1 MRTPFAPLA
10 ILPLLLA
17 GCMDDAKTNSTTTS
31 GGPTPSTAPATTG
44 THNETTIASQDGD
57 AKKPDNSGRNADDSK
72 AALTAVDQ
80 SNDPKDIAITT
91 KVRQAV
97 VAEKDLSTNAKNV
110 KIITRDGVVTLRG
123 PVENVDER
131 TRIGRIA
138 GSLPEVQKVDNQT
151 EAVH

>member
-1 MRTPFAPLA
+1 M
-10 ILPLLLA
+10 
-17 GCMDDAKTNSTTTS
+17 
-31 GGPTPSTAPATTG
+31 
-44 THNETTIASQDGD
+44 
-57 AKKPDNSGRNADDSK
+57 
-72 AALTAVDQ
+72 DQ

>member
-17 GCMDDAKTNSTTTS
+17 GCMDDAKTSSSTPP
-31 GGPTPSTAPATTG
+31 GGPSAATAPATAG
-44 THNETTIASQDGD
+44 AHGETTIASQDGD
-57 AKKPDNSGRNADDSK
+57 TKKPDNSGRNADDGK
-72 AALTAVDQ
+72 AALTAFDQ
-80 SNDPKDIAITT
+80 GNSPQDISITT

-97 VAEKDLSTNAKNV
+97 VADKELSINAKNV

-123 PVENVDER
+123 PVANVDER
-131 TRIGRIA
+131 TRVGRIA

-151 EAVH
+151 EAVQ